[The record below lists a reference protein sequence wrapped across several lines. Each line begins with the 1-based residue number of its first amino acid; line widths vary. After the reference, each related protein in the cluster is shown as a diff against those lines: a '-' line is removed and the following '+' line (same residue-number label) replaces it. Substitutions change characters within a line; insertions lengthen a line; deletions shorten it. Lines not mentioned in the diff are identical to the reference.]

1 MIDLDS
7 LKFIESEFALMTAAR
22 CGRTQQTT
30 SDEFNRLR
38 RRAIRMEAALLR
50 VARLNPDA
58 GEIGAG
64 MLRTIVSEARNA
76 LS

>member
-1 MIDLDS
+1 MTDLDQLQFVSDKFS
-7 LKFIESEFALMTAAR
+7 LMGAQQAKSLPMTSAIAY
-22 CGRTQQTT
+22 
-30 SDEFNRLR
+30 NRLR

>member
-1 MIDLDS
+1 MNTDQLQ
-7 LKFIESEFALMTAAR
+7 FIA
-22 CGRTQQTT
+22 
-30 SDEFNRLR
+30 DEFPVADREFPPRIASIVENYNDLR
-38 RRAIRMEAALLR
+38 DRAIRMEAALLR

>member
-1 MIDLDS
+1 MNIFETIAD
-7 LKFIESEFALMTAAR
+7 KFPLMNATQCR
-22 CGRTQQTT
+22 RTPQTT

-38 RRAIRMEAALLR
+38 RKTIAMEAALLR
-50 VARLNPDA
+50 VALLNPDA